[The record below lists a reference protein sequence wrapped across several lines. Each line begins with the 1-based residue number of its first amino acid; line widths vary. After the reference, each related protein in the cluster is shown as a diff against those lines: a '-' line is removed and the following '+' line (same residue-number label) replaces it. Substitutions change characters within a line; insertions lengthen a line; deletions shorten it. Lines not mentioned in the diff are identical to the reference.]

1 MRDEK
6 RKKVPGEAADV
17 ERELA
22 RLTGATV
29 PPGMRQRVLDRATGA
44 RRDTALTPGMR
55 GMAVVCSALIAAVLV
70 IDPLIVKHETARLA
84 ALLGVPEITEPTARE
99 SDSFWAELGVDPGDI
114 DRTLLK
120 GIVASGAKGRGF
132 NLKDHLHARDRLKG
146 MIDYENAEG
155 LN

>member
-1 MRDEK
+1 MRDEE
-6 RKKVPGEAADV
+6 RKKVLGEAADV

-29 PPGMRQRVLDRATGA
+29 PPGMRQRVMDRATGA
-44 RRDTALTPGMR
+44 RGDTALTPGMR

-70 IDPLIVKHETARLA
+70 IDPLIGKHETARLA
-84 ALLGVPEITEPTARE
+84 ALLGVPVITEPASQE
-99 SDSFWAELGVDPGDI
+99 SDSFWAELGVDKGDI
-114 DRTLLK
+114 DRILLR
-120 GIVASGAKGRGF
+120 GIVVSGAKGREF

-146 MIDYENAEG
+146 MIYYENTEG